1 MTVSLVVANIIPL
14 RLMIPNILAQCAG
27 AAAAAVSATKLRGYP
42 TGAIPIA
49 PDGDIWTIFVVEGI
63 DAFLSQLMFINKFQY
78 KSLKLRP
85 I

>member
-1 MTVSLVVANIIPL
+1 
-14 RLMIPNILAQCAG
+14 MIPNILAQCAG

-63 DAFLSQLMFINKFQY
+63 DAFFQFMFINKLQHE
-78 KSLKLRP
+78 SVLNELKLRP

>member
-1 MTVSLVVANIIPL
+1 VVANIIPL

-27 AAAAAVSATKLRGYP
+27 AAAAASSATKLRGYP

-49 PDGDIWTIFVVEGI
+49 PDGDIWTIFVVEGT
-63 DAFLSQLMFINKFQY
+63 DEFSLNNKIYQI
-78 KSLKLRP
+78 R